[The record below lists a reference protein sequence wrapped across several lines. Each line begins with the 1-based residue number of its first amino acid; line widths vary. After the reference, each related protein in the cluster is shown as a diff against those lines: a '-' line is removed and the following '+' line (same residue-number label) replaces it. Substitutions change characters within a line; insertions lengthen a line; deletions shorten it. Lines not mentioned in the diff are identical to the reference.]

1 MIDIVWHALELRLPL
16 ANEAIRRLRTVRR
29 RNAAAA
35 LIFAAMVSFYLAQP
49 QASFA
54 DAAPARA
61 ALLATLGERGA
72 LAMPVMRLLEGR
84 RRRRHGS
91 L

>member
-1 MIDIVWHALELRLPL
+1 LNAIAIEALRLTKTLPQGS
-16 ANEAIRRLRTVRR
+16 EH
-29 RNAAAA
+29 A

-61 ALLATLGERGA
+61 ALLATLGQRGA

-84 RRRRHGS
+84 RGRRHGS